1 LATGAIAA
9 TRAAGGPGPL
19 VRYTADLQ
27 VPRVLRAEV
36 AVLKA
41 IARHYV
47 MADPQRI
54 AIQHEEQLLLMELV
68 LAMADRGSA
77 VLDPMF
83 AGSYDDA
90 GGDAERLRVV
100 LDQVS
105 LLTDAQAIARHRRLT
120 S

>member
-1 LATGAIAA
+1 
-9 TRAAGGPGPL
+9 
-19 VRYTADLQ
+19 
-27 VPRVLRAEV
+27 
-36 AVLKA
+36 
-41 IARHYV
+41 